1 MKIVHAPDERRSAA
15 AAGRSKT
22 GLIDNREG

>member
-1 MKIVHAPDERRSAA
+1 VHAPGALRSAA
-15 AAGRSKT
+15 AAGRGKT

>member
-1 MKIVHAPDERRSAA
+1 MKIAHAPDAPRSAA
-15 AAGRSKT
+15 AAGRGKT